1 MNPIQRFYGY
11 NTKTIKAI
19 KNANEYYHL
28 KNLEKIKNRKSLYNP
43 TQSSTKTEKIK
54 RNIEEP
60 FRNYYVKKANKSIH
74 HRLMNIK
81 FMPIKPIINREFYKK
96 NDQISRY
103 KKIYKLLEMK
113 NLGKENEMYKTRLS
127 YQKNRKKLGELNAS
141 NQLKSSTTSNFPSV
155 SRYNGSKTFSCD
167 YVSEKL

>member
-1 MNPIQRFYGY
+1 
-11 NTKTIKAI
+11 
-19 KNANEYYHL
+19 
-28 KNLEKIKNRKSLYNP
+28 
-43 TQSSTKTEKIK
+43 
-54 RNIEEP
+54 
-60 FRNYYVKKANKSIH
+60 
-74 HRLMNIK
+74 
-81 FMPIKPIINREFYKK
+81 
-96 NDQISRY
+96 
-103 KKIYKLLEMK
+103 MK